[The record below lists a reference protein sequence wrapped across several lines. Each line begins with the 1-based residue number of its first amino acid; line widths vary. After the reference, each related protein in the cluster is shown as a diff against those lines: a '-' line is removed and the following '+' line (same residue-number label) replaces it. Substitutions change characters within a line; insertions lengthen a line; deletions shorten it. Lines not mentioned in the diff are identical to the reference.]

1 MPRTPEPALPA
12 RGAPPDD
19 TSDTTGALLDL
30 VLRLGSVEEQLAEI
44 ATAAAATDP
53 AVAACGI
60 TVRRGGRVQSVASS
74 DRLAA
79 DVDELQYEA
88 REGPCLESLASGE
101 LLVVDDYLA
110 DQRWPRYGAHA
121 VAHGVRSSMSV
132 PLDAAGTTV
141 GALNSYAMEPGVF
154 VDGLRDSLLAF
165 AARAEAVV
173 ALALRQAEQSDLVE
187 HLHQAMESR
196 SVIDQALGILMAQ
209 QRCSADDAFDVLRR
223 ASQGR
228 NRKVAEIA
236 ADIVSAVSG
245 GPPRTGR
252 FER

>member
-1 MPRTPEPALPA
+1 MSRTPDPALPA
-12 RGAPPDD
+12 PGPPHGR
-19 TSDTTGALLDL
+19 TPDTTGALLDL

-44 ATAAAATDP
+44 ATTAAAGHP

-60 TVRRGGRVQSVASS
+60 TARRGGRVQSVASS

-88 REGPCLESLASGE
+88 HEGPCLDSLASGE
-101 LLVVDDYLA
+101 LLVVDDYLSEP
-110 DQRWPRYGAHA
+110 RWPLYGAHA

-132 PLDAAGTTV
+132 PMSAGGTTV
-141 GALNSYAMEPGVF
+141 GALNSYALEPGVF
-154 VDGLRDSLLAF
+154 VDGLRDSLLEF
-165 AARAEAVV
+165 GVRAESVV
-173 ALALRQAEQSDLVE
+173 ALALRQAEQSDVLE
-187 HLHQAMESR
+187 HLQHAMESR

-209 QRCSADDAFDVLRR
+209 QRCSADDAFGVLRR

-228 NRKVAEIA
+228 NRKVVDIA

-245 GPPRTGR
+245 GAPRTGR